1 MKIFGRKQRW
11 SQRRCSG
18 ILLSLSLAKPSGL
31 CADVTAHTNC
41 CQNLREVQ
49 SGLQRV
55 PQRAEKSTNSNRF
68 VASELRDLADGTLI
82 GENIRERN

>member
-1 MKIFGRKQRW
+1 MV
-11 SQRRCSG
+11 SERRCSG
-18 ILLSLSLAKPSGL
+18 ILLSVSLDKSSGL
-31 CADVTAHTNC
+31 CVDVTAHTDC

-68 VASELRDLADGTLI
+68 VASEVRDLADGTLI
-82 GENIRERN
+82 GENIRKRN

>member
-1 MKIFGRKQRW
+1 MKVFGSKQMW

-18 ILLSLSLAKPSGL
+18 ILYSLSLANSSGL
-31 CADVTAHTNC
+31 CADVTARTNF

-49 SGLQRV
+49 SCLQRV
-55 PQRAEKSTNSNRF
+55 PQRAEKSTDSNRF